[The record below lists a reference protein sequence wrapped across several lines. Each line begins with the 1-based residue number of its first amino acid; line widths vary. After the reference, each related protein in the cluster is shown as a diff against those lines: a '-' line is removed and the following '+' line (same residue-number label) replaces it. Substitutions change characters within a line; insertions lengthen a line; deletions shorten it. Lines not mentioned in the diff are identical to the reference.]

1 MPDEILIFFKRTQ
14 IIMADKYTE
23 DSKLEEVLKT
33 PETSAVI
40 AKFELPCLHCAM
52 AAYEAKVLTLG
63 QIAKTYGIDLDGML
77 KELNELG

>member
-1 MPDEILIFFKRTQ
+1 MT
-14 IIMADKYTE
+14 DKYTE

-40 AKFELPCLHCAM
+40 SKYQLPCLHCAM
-52 AAYEAKVLTLG
+52 AAYEAKILTLG
-63 QIAKTYGIDLDGML
+63 QIAKSYGIDLDGML

>member
-1 MPDEILIFFKRTQ
+1 
-14 IIMADKYTE
+14 MADKYTE

-40 AKFELPCLHCAM
+40 AKYELPCLHCAM
-52 AAYEAKVLTLG
+52 AAYEANILTLG

>member
-1 MPDEILIFFKRTQ
+1 MTE
-14 IIMADKYTE
+14 KYTE

-40 AKFELPCLHCAM
+40 SKYQLPCLHCAM
-52 AAYEAKVLTLG
+52 AAYEAKILTLG
-63 QIAKTYGIDLDGML
+63 QIAKSYGIDLDGML

>member
-1 MPDEILIFFKRTQ
+1 MT
-14 IIMADKYTE
+14 DKYTE

-40 AKFELPCLHCAM
+40 AKYELPCLHCAM
-52 AAYEAKVLTLG
+52 AAYEAKILTLG
-63 QIAKTYGIDLDGML
+63 QIAKSYGIDLDGML